1 MHKYKGAIV
10 AHIGPMFGG
19 KTSGLLADVRKMRI
33 AGYNVGLFKPKK
45 DDRYSANDVVNH
57 DGESISA
64 INIKSLKDIIEE
76 SYIDK
81 YDVIAIDEFQF
92 LELPHY
98 DYIYVFIN
106 YLISTGKTLII
117 SGLDLD
123 SELYPF
129 KNVKDLLP
137 YATHIFKHKAV
148 CVDCGN
154 DATTSYCLVEK
165 EGQELIGADEAYIP
179 LCIHCYNKRK
189 YGEKS
194 EL

>member
-45 DDRYSANDVVNH
+45 DQRYSDESVVNH

-64 INIKSLKDIIEE
+64 INIKSLKDIIDED
-76 SYIDK
+76 YIDK

-98 DYIYVFIN
+98 DYVYVFIN

-129 KNVKDLLP
+129 KNIKDILP

-154 DATTSYCLVEK
+154 DATTSYCLVDK
-165 EGQELIGADEAYIP
+165 KGQELIGADDAYVP

-189 YGEKS
+189 NGENNV
-194 EL
+194 

>member
-1 MHKYKGAIV
+1 MHKYKGAII
-10 AHIGPMFGG
+10 AHVGPMFGG
-19 KTSGLLADVRKMRI
+19 KTSGLLADVRKMQI
-33 AGYNVGLFKPKK
+33 AKYKVGLFKPTK
-45 DDRYSANDVVNH
+45 DDRYSENKVVNH
-57 DGESISA
+57 DGESLLA
-64 INIKSLKDIIEE
+64 INITSLKDIIDEG
-76 SYIDK
+76 YIDK

-106 YLISTGKTLII
+106 YIITNKKTLII

-129 KNVKDLLP
+129 KNIKDILP
-137 YATHIFKHKAV
+137 FATHIFKHKAV

-154 DATTSYCLVEK
+154 EATTSYCTVEK
-165 EGQELIGADEAYIP
+165 KGQELIGADDKYVP

-189 YGEKS
+189 YGDKNE
-194 EL
+194 

>member
-1 MHKYKGAIV
+1 MHKYKGAII
-10 AHIGPMFGG
+10 AHVGPMFGG
-19 KTSGLLADVRKMRI
+19 KTSGLLADVRKMKI
-33 AGYNVGLFKPKK
+33 AKYKVGLFKPCK

-64 INIKSLKDIIEE
+64 INIKSLKDIIDYG
-76 SYIDK
+76 YIDK

-92 LELPHY
+92 LEVPHY
-98 DYIYVFIN
+98 DYMYVFIH
-106 YLISTGKTLII
+106 YIMEKGKTLII

-129 KNVKDLLP
+129 KNVKDILP
-137 YATHIFKHKAV
+137 FTTHIFKHKAV

-154 DATTSYCLVEK
+154 DATTSYCTVEK
-165 EGQELIGADEAYIP
+165 DTQELIGAKDEYIP

-189 YGEKS
+189 YGDNN

>member
-33 AGYNVGLFKPKK
+33 AKYNVGLFKPAK
-45 DDRYSANDVVNH
+45 DDRYSNNNVVNH
-57 DGESISA
+57 DGEASEA
-64 INIKSLKDIIEE
+64 INIKSLKDIVDLG
-76 SYIDK
+76 YIDK

-98 DYIYVFIN
+98 DYIYVFVN
-106 YLISTGKTLII
+106 FLISKGKTLII

-129 KNVKDLLP
+129 KNIKDILP
-137 YATHIFKHKAV
+137 FATHIFKHKAV

-154 DATTSYCLVEK
+154 DATTSYCTIEK
-165 EGQELIGADEAYIP
+165 ESQELVGGDDIYVP
-179 LCIHCYNKRK
+179 LCINCYSKRK
-189 YGEKS
+189 YGEKN
-194 EL
+194 E

>member
-1 MHKYKGAIV
+1 MHKYKGAII
-10 AHIGPMFGG
+10 AHVGPMFGG

-33 AGYNVGLFKPKK
+33 AGYKVGLFKPSK

-64 INIKSLKDIIEE
+64 INIKSLKDIIDE

-98 DYIYVFIN
+98 DYVYVFIN

-129 KNVKDLLP
+129 KNVKDILP

-165 EGQELIGADEAYIP
+165 EGQELIGADEVYTP

-189 YGEKS
+189 YGEKNDK
-194 EL
+194 